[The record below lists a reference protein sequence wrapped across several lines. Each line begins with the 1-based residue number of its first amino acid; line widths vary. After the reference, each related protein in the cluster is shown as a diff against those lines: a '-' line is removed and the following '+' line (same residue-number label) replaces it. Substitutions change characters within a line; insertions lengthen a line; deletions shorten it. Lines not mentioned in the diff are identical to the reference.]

1 MAEKNFHLLSSKLF
15 QETSLH
21 IAVRQQDLET
31 VRMLLGQ
38 GVDTNIKD
46 KNGVN
51 KTSLLMVD

>member
-1 MAEKNFHLLSSKLF
+1 MAEKSFHLLSSKLF

-31 VRMLLGQ
+31 VRMLLDQ